1 MTDSARKTIL
11 SAWQNRKK
19 EQITHPYLNEK
30 VSIGLLPYIQS
41 MLLARFI
48 RKDIDDYP
56 VFLIKQLMFV
66 LITYD
71 VNITS
76 LNGAKR
82 LRNVAKACLNHGKR
96 VQNSVFECVLTESQY
111 IMLKSQLENIIDS
124 SQDSIRFYLLGSNWK
139 RKVETIGKNMG
150 IDVTGELI
158 I

>member
-1 MTDSARKTIL
+1 MIFTARMPL
-11 SAWQNRKK
+11 S
-19 EQITHPYLNEK
+19 
-30 VSIGLLPYIQS
+30 V
-41 MLLARFI
+41 
-48 RKDIDDYP
+48 
-56 VFLIKQLMFV
+56 V
-66 LITYD
+66 ITYD

-76 LNGAKR
+76 HNGAKR